1 MLVIVLGCGRLGA
14 GLAKVLAGQGHDVVV
29 VDEAIDRKRLGSDF
43 DGVTIAGSPVDE
55 DVLRRAGIADARLVV
70 AATPDDNTNVMAIQ
84 VAKEVF
90 HVPMVLARI
99 SDPDR
104 EKFYRGLG
112 LNTVCPTA
120 TGINQILDLIQTGA
134 LSILPG
140 WIDPDLVGV
149 KPDEAWVGKPMGEIR
164 VPGDRSLVGVATR
177 SGEASLD
184 PQRAIGKDDTL
195 ILVRRPRGK
204 GGGACTS

>member
-14 GLAKVLAGQGHDVVV
+14 GLAKVLSGQGHDVVV
-29 VDEAIDRKRLGSDF
+29 VDDIIDRKRLGNDF
-43 DGVTIAGSPVDE
+43 DGVTISGSPVDE
-55 DVLRRAGIADARLVV
+55 DVLRKAGIADARLLV

-112 LNTVCPTA
+112 LSTVCPTA
-120 TGINQILDLIQTGA
+120 TGINQILDLIQTSA

-140 WIDPDLVGV
+140 YIDPDLVGV
-149 KPDEAWVGKPMGEIR
+149 KPEAEWIGKPLGQVQ
-164 VPGDRSLVGVATR
+164 VPGDRRLIGVTTR
-177 SGEASLD
+177 EGDVSID
-184 PQRAIGKDDTL
+184 PQRTIGQDDTL
-195 ILVRRPRGK
+195 ILLRKCRES

>member
-14 GLAKVLAGQGHDVVV
+14 GLAKVLSGQGHDVVV
-29 VDEAIDRKRLGSDF
+29 VDEVIDRKRLGSEF
-43 DGVTIAGSPVDE
+43 DGVIVAGSPADE
-55 DVLRRAGIADARLVV
+55 DVLRKAGIAEARLVV
-70 AATPDDNTNVMAIQ
+70 AAMPDDNTNVMAIQ

-120 TGINQILDLIQTGA
+120 TGINQILDLIQNGS

-140 WIDPDLVGV
+140 YIDPDLVGV
-149 KPDEAWVGKPMGEIR
+149 RPDEAWIGKPLGQIQA
-164 VPGDRSLVGVATR
+164 PGDRRLIGVATR
-177 SGEASLD
+177 DGEASSD
-184 PQRAIGKDDTL
+184 PRRAIGKDDTL
-195 ILVRRPRGK
+195 ILVRRRGAE
-204 GGGACTS
+204 GGACTS